1 MANVVGDYVLDNGL
15 TVIDTLADVI
25 HIVSADPANYAG
37 VAAVS
42 LGNKAFAPG
51 AASGSPAAGS
61 PNGRK
66 ISTTAFTDGDVTGD
80 GTATGWAIVDSV
92 NARLLANGDL
102 DAPEVVT
109 TGNTFGLPSF
119 DITLPGVAA

>member
-15 TVIDTLADVI
+15 AALDTLADKI
-25 HIVSADPANYAG
+25 ILVSADPANYAG
-37 VAAVS
+37 VAALT
-42 LGNKAFAPG
+42 LGTKTFTVG
-51 AASGSPAAGS
+51 AAVGAPAAGT

-66 ISTTAFTDGDVTGD
+66 VSTTAITDGAVTAN

-92 NARLLANGDL
+92 NSRLLANGDL
-102 DAPEVVT
+102 AASQVVT
-109 TGNTFGLPSF
+109 TGNSFTLPSF